1 MLRMTGLARRIDPSS
16 DRNSGSGTQKNQKG
30 AKNNKTFS
38 GKTKVKPLSEA
49 YLPTK
54 QDILTFITE
63 NPDRAAKRDIAKA
76 FNLKGDARIYL
87 KDILRELANDGQVEK
102 RAKKLSRPN
111 TLPPIA
117 PLTITGRDNDGGL
130 IARPIEWSG
139 ETAAPLVLLRRT
151 HKDKGPTVGVGDQIL
166 AKIFANSDKGGVP
179 YTGRVIKKLEKR
191 DNAVL
196 GVLRQLQSGE
206 YRLEPVNRKQTEVSI
221 DAEHLNGAKAG
232 DLVEV
237 IPHQKSRFGLP
248 QGKIEQVIGS
258 IGSEKALSMI
268 AIHEYEIPHIFP
280 EKAIE
285 QAENA
290 TPATMAHREDWRS
303 LPLVT
308 IDPVDAKDYDD
319 AVFAEPDTDPNNEGG
334 FVIVVAIA
342 DVSYYVQHGSAL
354 DHEAVK
360 RGNSV
365 YFPDRVV
372 PMLPERISNDLCSL
386 REGVDR
392 PAMAVRIIIGADGR
406 KRSHSFHRIMM
417 RSIARLAY
425 QQAQAAIDGALDEKT
440 ERVIDISLKPLWKAY
455 AALKKARDKREPL
468 ELDLPEKKLIL
479 DDQGQVLKV
488 VVPVRLDAHKL
499 IEEFM
504 IQANVAA
511 AEVLEAKNQPLIYRI
526 HDVPSLAK
534 QESLRDFLKTLE
546 ISLARGAELRPGQ
559 FNGILSRVKGTD
571 HEELVNQVVLRSQSQ
586 AEYNTENIGHF
597 GLNLRHYA
605 HFTSPIRRYADLIVH
620 RALIRALNLG
630 PDGLSNDEVG
640 ELPAIAQTISQ
651 TERRA
656 MLAERETTDRLIA
669 HHLAEQIGSEFQAR
683 VQGVTRAGLFVTLAT
698 YGADG
703 FIPISTLGRE
713 YYHYDEAGHSVA
725 GERSGK
731 GYRLGDSVEVRLVEA
746 QPVAGALR
754 FEMLTEPRLLPA
766 SLQSHHKAT
775 KFSRKTGKSRTGGPA
790 KGKPSHISRKSK
802 R

>member
-1 MLRMTGLARRIDPSS
+1 MPSKE
-16 DRNSGSGTQKNQKG
+16 DVLK
-30 AKNNKTFS
+30 
-38 GKTKVKPLSEA
+38 
-49 YLPTK
+49 
-54 QDILTFITE
+54 FITE

-76 FNLKGDARIYL
+76 FNMKGDARIYL
-87 KDILRELANDGQVEK
+87 KDILRDLAAEGQVEK
-102 RAKKLSRPN
+102 RTKKLTRPN
-111 TLPPIA
+111 ALPPIA

-130 IARPIEWSG
+130 LAKPIEWSG
-139 ETAAPLVLLRRT
+139 TEPAPLVLLRRT
-151 HKDKGPTVGVGDQIL
+151 HKDSGPTVGVGDQIL
-166 AKIFANSDKGGVP
+166 AKIFANSDKGGTP
-179 YTGRVIKKLEKR
+179 YTGRVIKKLEKY
-191 DNAVL
+191 DSSVL
-196 GVLRQLQSGE
+196 GVLRKLQSGE
-206 YRLEPVNRKQTEVSI
+206 YRLEPVNRKQNEVSI
-221 DAEHLNGAKAG
+221 DAEFLNGAEVG

-237 IPHQKSRFGLP
+237 TPHQKSRFGLP
-248 QGKIEQVIGS
+248 QGKVAQVIGS
-258 IGSEKALSMI
+258 ISSEKALSMI
-268 AIHEYEIPHIFP
+268 AIHEHEIPHIFP
-280 EKAIE
+280 EKVIE

-290 TPATMAHREDWRS
+290 KAATMDNREDWRS
-303 LPLVT
+303 LPLAT
-308 IDPVDAKDYDD
+308 IDPADAKDYDD
-319 AVFAEPDTDPNNEGG
+319 AVMAQPDTDPANEGG

-342 DVSYYVQHGSAL
+342 DVSFYVSHGSAL
-354 DHEAVK
+354 DHEALK

-392 PAMAVRIIIGADGR
+392 PAMAVRMVIDANGR

-417 RSIARLAY
+417 RSIARLSY
-425 QQAQAAIDGALDEKT
+425 NQAQAAIDGVLDEKT
-440 ERVIDISLKPLWKAY
+440 ERVIDISLKPLWQAY

-488 VVPVRLDAHKL
+488 FIPDRLDAHKL

-511 AEVLEAKNQPLIYRI
+511 AEVLESKSQPLIYRI
-526 HDVPSLAK
+526 HDLPSMTK

-546 ISLARGAELRPGQ
+546 ITLARGSELRPSQ
-559 FNGILSRVKGTD
+559 FNGILARVKDTD

-586 AEYNTENIGHF
+586 AQYNTDNIGHF

-630 PDGLSNDEVG
+630 PDGLTNTETG
-640 ELPAIAQTISQ
+640 ELPAIAQNISM

-669 HHLAEQIGSEFQAR
+669 HHLAEQIGAEFQAR

-731 GYRLGDSVEVRLVEA
+731 GYRLGDNVEVRLVEA

-775 KFSRKTGKSRTGGPA
+775 KFSRKSDGRSKSRSSSRPGSRPSG
-790 KGKPSHISRKSK
+790 GKPSHVSRKAK
-802 R
+802 K

>member
-1 MLRMTGLARRIDPSS
+1 MARRIDPSS
-16 DRNSGSGTQKNQKG
+16 ERNSGSGTHKNQKG
-30 AKNNKTFS
+30 AKSNKTFS
-38 GKTKVKPLSEA
+38 GKSKVKPLSEN
-49 YLPTK
+49 YLPSK
-54 QDILTFITE
+54 EDVLKFITE

-102 RAKKLSRPN
+102 RAKKLARPN
-111 TLPPIA
+111 ALPPIA
-117 PLTITGRDNDGGL
+117 PLSITGRDSDGGL

-139 ETAAPLVLLRRT
+139 DTAAPLVLLRRT
-151 HKDKGPTVGVGDQIL
+151 HKDKGPTVGVGDQVL
-166 AKIFANSDKGGVP
+166 AKIFASSDRSAAP

-191 DNAVL
+191 DSAVL

-206 YRLEPVNRKQTEVSI
+206 YRLEPVNRKQSEVSI

-290 TPATMAHREDWRS
+290 KPATMAHREDWRS

-308 IDPVDAKDYDD
+308 IDPADAKDYDD
-319 AVFAEPDTDPNNEGG
+319 AVFAEADTDPANEGG

-342 DVSYYVQHGSAL
+342 DVSHYVLHGSAL
-354 DHEAVK
+354 DHEALK

-372 PMLPERISNDLCSL
+372 PMLPEHISNDLCSL

-417 RSIARLAY
+417 RSVARLAY

-440 ERVIDISLKPLWKAY
+440 SSVIDISLKPLWKAY
-455 AALKKARDKREPL
+455 AALKMARDKREPL

-488 VVPVRLDAHKL
+488 IVPERLDAHKL

-511 AEVLEAKNQPLIYRI
+511 AETLEAKNQPLIYRI
-526 HDVPSLAK
+526 HDLPSMTK

-559 FNGILSRVKGTD
+559 FNSILSRVRGTD

-586 AEYNTENIGHF
+586 AEYNTDNIGHF

-630 PDGLSNDEVG
+630 PDGLTNTEIA
-640 ELPAIAQTISQ
+640 ELPAIALNISQ

-669 HHLAEQIGSEFQAR
+669 HHLAEQVGNEFQAR
-683 VQGVTRAGLFVTLAT
+683 VQGVTKAGLFVTLAT

-731 GYRLGDSVEVRLVEA
+731 GYRLGDNVEVRLVEA

-754 FEMLTEPRLLPA
+754 FEMLTEARLLPA

-775 KFSRKTGKSRTGGPA
+775 KFSRKTGKSRSGGPSG
-790 KGKPSHISRKSK
+790 GKPSHISRRSK